1 MAVLLQ
7 KSALQWSQRWWLRQL
22 QLQRQPASST
32 LHGHP
37 ECVWPDAGQ
46 WDWSEQCAQRSLL
59 NAKCE
64 WEESVVPTRLVQ
76 GATAGFI
83 SAGLAQ
89 SAVEWRGLPPLRHDC
104 PGVVCYGPGGPTPV
118 ARELRSRLFASG
130 SDVAG
135 GDLPDKCESNTE
147 YKGIDTTCKAKKE
160 TVFHLWFKHSVTIL
174 LSMSTCFNCF
184 NQYKHKIASGGDSS
198 MTDFAFNRY
207 YLLLFRTFQRLRR
220 NSRSS
225 CRTPTACTSM
235 RRRRPSFPQARDFN
249 SSPSL
254 FRKPRPHTI
263 RFLHVYKVLYCFIF
277 VTFKCNM
284 LSHFACHISRYC
296 LSSTSGP
303 LSCGPCP
310 QSPMF

>member
-1 MAVLLQ
+1 
-7 KSALQWSQRWWLRQL
+7 
-22 QLQRQPASST
+22 
-32 LHGHP
+32 
-37 ECVWPDAGQ
+37 
-46 WDWSEQCAQRSLL
+46 
-59 NAKCE
+59 
-64 WEESVVPTRLVQ
+64 
-76 GATAGFI
+76 
-83 SAGLAQ
+83 
-89 SAVEWRGLPPLRHDC
+89 
-104 PGVVCYGPGGPTPV
+104 
-118 ARELRSRLFASG
+118 
-130 SDVAG
+130 
-135 GDLPDKCESNTE
+135 
-147 YKGIDTTCKAKKE
+147 
-160 TVFHLWFKHSVTIL
+160 
-174 LSMSTCFNCF
+174 MSTCFNCF